1 MVDVSFIRSI
11 PNSNKCMI
19 AKIEVDSNSN
29 KFIIAKIEVDSNSNK
44 FMIAKI
50 EVNSNSNKFMIAK
63 IEVDSSS
70 NTFRSI
76 IKSSTSDPQP
86 SLLSKVFLLFQY
98 FFIWGHIRKFSREP
112 WSSDPPPSLFS
123 QSLNFWKFYFFESTP
138 YEQMF
143 ECWFL
148 IFETLL

>member
-19 AKIEVDSNSN
+19 AKIEVDSHSN

-50 EVNSNSNKFMIAK
+50 EVDSNSNI
-63 IEVDSSS
+63 
-70 NTFRSI
+70 FRSI
-76 IKSSTSDPQP
+76 LTSNTSDPQP

-98 FFIWGHIRKFSREP
+98 FFSYKAI
-112 WSSDPPPSLFS
+112 
-123 QSLNFWKFYFFESTP
+123 
-138 YEQMF
+138 
-143 ECWFL
+143 
-148 IFETLL
+148 